1 MKKILPLSLLLAALL
16 AAAAFAQGSPQ
27 DKPGKP
33 GVALAF
39 EDAAVTASGLTPGRP
54 VIWFGVEHR
63 IDAEYSGE
71 MAQRYEVGTAAA
83 DGTARLD
90 LGRSIAPRSY
100 WVAVDLDS
108 GDFLVAAPGG
118 YRIAKPPKP
127 SRVGLGEGAKA
138 DELLDD
144 RAFLMG
150 LVVSPKEGA
159 WAFTGADG
167 GPRDEDGTN
176 DGHLRFALDRFDP
189 LPGMPAAPAK
199 LKGNDL
205 WFVIDPLTMEIAV
218 HKGGVAQ

>member
-1 MKKILPLSLLLAALL
+1 MKNLSLSLLLAAFL
-16 AAAAFAQGSPQ
+16 AGAAFAQGSPQ
-27 DKPGKP
+27 DKPPKP

-90 LGRSIAPRSY
+90 LGRPIAPRSF

-118 YRIAKPPKP
+118 YRIAKPQKP
-127 SRVGLGEGAKA
+127 SRVGLGDGSKA

-159 WAFTGADG
+159 WSFTGADG
-167 GPRDEDGTN
+167 GPRDEDGKN

-199 LKGNDL
+199 LKGSDL
-205 WFVIDPLTMEIAV
+205 WFVVDPLTMEIAV